1 MKYYIYTRKST
12 EDEERQVMSIEA
24 QLTELHEY
32 AKRENLEIA
41 EEFIESKSAKN
52 PGREI
57 FNEMIE
63 KIKESKEP
71 IGILAWHPDRLARNS
86 VDGGQII
93 YLIDTGK
100 IVSLRFPTFWFEPT
114 PQGLFML
121 QVAFGQ
127 SKYYSDNLS
136 ENVKRGFRQKL
147 RRGEWPAKAPLGYIN
162 NPKTRNIEP
171 DLVKAKIIQKVFE
184 EYSQGKH
191 TLESLGKRLAEFGLV
206 SKSGTPLA
214 KATTQRMLTN
224 LAYIGLIQQKGE
236 TYEGKYQPIISREL
250 FEKVKQILK
259 ERAKPRH
266 SKKRHNFPF
275 VGLFRC
281 GECGGMIT
289 AQFSHG
295 NGGIYRYYR
304 CTKKFGVC
312 SQRYL
317 REDLLV
323 EQLKNYLGKLVL
335 PKNWIDK
342 MLAEVEK
349 WRSEEEKSSQNF
361 LQNLEKDIEETK
373 QKLDKLVSG
382 YLDGII
388 EKEIYLQKKEDLIKT
403 KIALEAKKEDFRKGK
418 RNWLEPLKNW
428 ILEVKRIQ
436 NLVSAGD
443 FQQIAEFTKK
453 SGTNRVLHDRKIS
466 LTFLEPWLFISPSEA
481 RRVDLPASPLARQAQ
496 TPLSFT
502 WSGQRELNPA
512 IARTPSV
519 HVNRYTM
526 PRLFSFPHCLD
537 AFGASQDSFSSKFFI
552 FFFFYSNRN
561 PDPLQIGFYPSFS
574 YGIIFPSQFD
584 QSPDKD

>member
-1 MKYYIYTRKST
+1 MKYFIYTRKST

-24 QLTELHEY
+24 QITELHEF
-32 AKRENLEIA
+32 AKRENLEII
-41 EEFIESKSAKN
+41 ETFTESKSAKS

-63 KIKESKEP
+63 KINESREP
-71 IGILAWHPDRLARNS
+71 VGILAWHPDRLARNS

-100 IVSLRFPTFWFEPT
+100 IPSLKFPTFWFEPT

-171 DLVKAKIIQKVFE
+171 DPIKSRIIQKAFE

-206 SKSGTPLA
+206 SKNGTPLA
-214 KATTQRMLTN
+214 KATIQRMLTS
-224 LAYIGLIQQKGE
+224 LAYISLIQQKGE

-250 FEKVKQILK
+250 FEKVQEKLK
-259 ERAKPRH
+259 ERAKPRK
-266 SKKRHNFPF
+266 SKKRYDFPF
-275 VGLFRC
+275 VGLLRC

-304 CTKKFGVC
+304 CTKKFGEC

-317 REDLLV
+317 REDLLAG
-323 EQLKNYLGKLVL
+323 QLKDWLRKLIL
-335 PKNWIDK
+335 PDDWMEK
-342 MLAEVEK
+342 MLAEVGK
-349 WRSEEEKSSQNF
+349 WESGEEKSSRNF
-361 LQNLEKDIEETK
+361 LQDLEKEIEEVK

-388 EKEIYLQKKEDLIKT
+388 EKDIYLRKKEDLIKT
-403 KIALEAKKEDFRKGK
+403 KIALEAKKDNFRKEK
-418 RNWLEPLKNW
+418 KNWVEPLKNW
-428 ILEVKRIQ
+428 VLEIKQVQ
-436 NLVSAGD
+436 NLASAGD
-443 FQQIAEFTKK
+443 FQQIAEFFKK
-453 SGTNRVLHDRKIS
+453 VGTNRTLLDRKIS
-466 LTFLEPWLFISPSEA
+466 LTFLEPWLFISAAEGGGVGLPRPA
-481 RRVDLPASPLARQAQ
+481 RRGGAGNLTS
-496 TPLSFT
+496 TE
-502 WSGQRELNPA
+502 WSESRDLNP
-512 IARTPSV
+512 
-519 HVNRYTM
+519 
-526 PRLFSFPHCLD
+526 D
-537 AFGASQDSFSSKFFI
+537 
-552 FFFFYSNRN
+552 
-561 PDPLQIGFYPSFS
+561 
-574 YGIIFPSQFD
+574 
-584 QSPDKD
+584 

>member
-1 MKYYIYTRKST
+1 MKYFIYTRKST

-41 EEFIESKSAKN
+41 EEFTESKSAKS

-57 FNEMIE
+57 FDEMIE
-63 KIKESKEP
+63 KIKQSKESM
-71 IGILAWHPDRLARNS
+71 GILAWHPDRLARNS

-100 IVSLRFPTFWFEPT
+100 ITSLRFPTFWFEPT

-147 RRGEWPAKAPLGYIN
+147 RRGEWPAKAPLGYVN
-162 NPKTRNIEP
+162 NSKTRNIEP
-171 DLVKAKIIQKVFE
+171 DLVKAKIITKAFE

-206 SKSGTPLA
+206 SKNGTPLA
-214 KATTQRMLTN
+214 KATIQRMLTN

-236 TYEGKYQPIISREL
+236 TYEGKYQPIISKKL
-250 FEKVKQILK
+250 FEKVQQKLR
-259 ERAKPRH
+259 ERAKPRK

-275 VGLFRC
+275 IGLFRC

-323 EQLKNYLGKLVL
+323 EQLKNYIGKLVL
-335 PKNWIDK
+335 PDDWIDR
-342 MLAEVEK
+342 MLAEVERWEK
-349 WRSEEEKSSQNF
+349 EEKENSQNF
-361 LQNLEKDIEETK
+361 LQDLGTEIEEMK

-403 KIALEAKKEDFRKGK
+403 KIALETKKDNFKKG
-418 RNWLEPLKNW
+418 RNNWLEPLKNW
-428 ILEVKRIQ
+428 ILEIKQVQ
-436 NLVSAGD
+436 NLISDGD
-443 FQQIAEFTKK
+443 FYQIAEFIKR
-453 SGTNRVLHDRKIS
+453 SGTNRILKDRKIS

-481 RRVDLPASPLARQAQ
+481 RRWVLPAPPSAGRAEKLTSFEWSTILNLAR
-496 TPLSFT
+496 TYF
-502 WSGQRELNPA
+502 QRN
-512 IARTPSV
+512 
-519 HVNRYTM
+519 
-526 PRLFSFPHCLD
+526 C
-537 AFGASQDSFSSKFFI
+537 
-552 FFFFYSNRN
+552 
-561 PDPLQIGFYPSFS
+561 
-574 YGIIFPSQFD
+574 
-584 QSPDKD
+584 

>member
-1 MKYYIYTRKST
+1 MKYFIYTRKST

-24 QLTELHEY
+24 QLAELHEY
-32 AKRENLEIA
+32 AKRENLEIL

-52 PGREI
+52 PGREV

-63 KIKESKEP
+63 KIKQSKEP

-93 YLIDTGK
+93 YLIDIGK
-100 IVSLRFPTFWFEPT
+100 ITSLRFPTFWFEPT

-162 NPKTRNIEP
+162 NSKTKNIEP
-171 DLVKAKIIQKVFE
+171 DPIKSRIIQKAFE
-184 EYSQGKH
+184 EYSQGIH

-206 SKSGTPLA
+206 SKNGTPLA
-214 KATTQRMLTN
+214 KATIQRILTN

-236 TYEGKYQPIISREL
+236 TYEGKYQPIISKEL
-250 FEKVKQILK
+250 FDKVQKVLK
-259 ERAKPRH
+259 ERAKPRK

-275 VGLFRC
+275 VGLLRC

-289 AQFSHG
+289 AQFAHG

-304 CTKKFGVC
+304 CSKKFGVC
-312 SQRYL
+312 SQKYL
-317 REDLLV
+317 REDLLAG
-323 EQLKNYLGKLVL
+323 QLKYFLRKLIL
-335 PKNWIDK
+335 PNDWIEK

-349 WRSEEEKSSQNF
+349 WKDKEIQSSQNF
-361 LQNLEKDIEETK
+361 LQDLEKEIEETK

-388 EKEIYLQKKEDLIKT
+388 EKEIYLQKKEDSIKT
-403 KIALEAKKEDFRKGK
+403 KIALEAKKDNFRRG
-418 RNWLEPLKNW
+418 RNNWLEPLKNW
-428 ILEVKRIQ
+428 ILEIKRIQ
-436 NLVSAGD
+436 NLASTGD

-453 SGTNRVLHDRKIS
+453 VGTNRILKDRKIF
-466 LTFLEPWLFISPSEA
+466 LTFLKPWLFISPSEV
-481 RRVDLPASPLARQAQ
+481 RREDLPAPPSARR
-496 TPLSFT
+496 TESPLSFT
-502 WSGQRELNPA
+502 WSESRDLNP
-512 IARTPSV
+512 
-519 HVNRYTM
+519 
-526 PRLFSFPHCLD
+526 D
-537 AFGASQDSFSSKFFI
+537 
-552 FFFFYSNRN
+552 
-561 PDPLQIGFYPSFS
+561 
-574 YGIIFPSQFD
+574 
-584 QSPDKD
+584 